1 MKNLLEKIKIFYLL
15 KFDFS
20 IPPKKKILIIDE
32 ENVEFL

>member
-20 IPPKKKILIIDE
+20 IPPKKK
-32 ENVEFL
+32 FLLLMRKM